1 MTLRGVALCALAL
14 LAAGPVAA
22 EAERPAALVACDREK
37 DRGRLDE
44 ARRCYTALL
53 EKDPPPALGAEA
65 HWALGDPKRANAEFR
80 RAAEAEP
87 RNADVQLRW
96 GLLYLETHQPGE
108 ARALFDRALELE
120 PGHVGTTLALARLR
134 AESSDPSVR
143 AEVEALARAAPQR
156 LDAELLLTRIALEEG
171 DRAAARAAL
180 ERSARVEE
188 CSRLDLERH
197 ALHASLD
204 AVEGRSESRWSERAL
219 ACNPRSGTVFA
230 TPAYFLTA
238 TRRYRDAIALL
249 QRAVEVEPT
258 LWSAHADLAMQ
269 LMRESRLGEARRHL
283 EIAYGG
289 DPFSPE
295 VVNQLRLLDKI
306 ESFEPTYV
314 AKDPAAKSGASE
326 RVRILLDPKE
336 AGVLAGYV
344 GELTTKALDHFAQ
357 KYRFEPREPVV
368 VELYPD
374 HDDFAV
380 RTAGLPGLGILGATF
395 GYVVAMDS
403 PSARP
408 PDQEVHWGSVLWHE
422 LAHVITLEASEHRV
436 PRWFSEGISVYEER
450 ESGPAPQR
458 ALADSFLQ
466 ALRQERL
473 LPVGEL
479 DRGFE
484 RPSFPGQVEISYEQ
498 AGLVCT
504 YIAKRFGFERLV
516 EILQGFTRGTS
527 TAELLPRVLDM
538 PLERF
543 DADFLAFAREQAGAL
558 LERPEEWRAAQRA
571 GQEALRARRWAELL
585 KHAENALA
593 LNPADVSAGSAHL
606 WKARAHR
613 ELGDVAAATAALETY
628 GSRGGR
634 DPGALKQL
642 AADLHAAGRRSEA
655 IAALSELRYVTPFDE
670 ELHSQLADWL
680 LAEDR
685 PRPALDELRIL
696 QALEPLDRVAL
707 YFRMARA
714 YHALKVGDEAR
725 RHVLYA
731 LELAP
736 DYRPAQRLL
745 LEIRR

>member
-1 MTLRGVALCALAL
+1 MTPRSIAAGALAVV
-14 LAAGPVAA
+14 LASTAAA
-22 EAERPAALVACDREK
+22 EAERPAELVACDRER
-37 DRGRLDE
+37 DRGRADE

-53 EKDPPPALGAEA
+53 EKSPPPALRAEA
-65 HWALGDPKRANAEFR
+65 HWALGDPKRANEEFR
-80 RAAEAEP
+80 RAAAAEP

-96 GLLYLETHQPGE
+96 GLLYVETHQSGE
-108 ARALFDRALELE
+108 ARALFEKALELE
-120 PGHVGTTLALARLR
+120 PGHVGVQLALARLR
-134 AESSDPSVR
+134 AERSDPQVR
-143 AEVEALARAAPQR
+143 AEVDALARAHPER
-156 LDAELLLTRIALEEG
+156 VDAQLLLAEIALEEG
-171 DRAAARAAL
+171 DREAAKAAL
-180 ERSARVEE
+180 ERAARVEE
-188 CSRLDLERH
+188 CTRLDLERH

-204 AVEGRSESRWSERAL
+204 RLAGESESPWTARSL
-219 ACNPRSGTVFA
+219 ACNPRSGAIFA

-238 TRRYRDAIALL
+238 TRRYREAIALL
-249 QRAVEVEPT
+249 ERAVEVEPAF
-258 LWSAHADLAMQ
+258 WSAHADLAMQ
-269 LMRESRLGEARRHL
+269 LMRESRLAEARRHL
-283 EIAYGG
+283 ELAYEG
-289 DPFSPE
+289 DPFSPQ
-295 VVNQLRLLDKI
+295 VVNQLRLLDRL
-306 ESFEPTYV
+306 ETFRSV
-314 AKDPAAKSGASE
+314 DVRGAPDASP
-326 RVRILLDPKE
+326 RMRLLLDAKE
-336 AGVLAGYV
+336 ADVLAPYV
-344 GELTTKALDHFAQ
+344 RELTEQALAAFEK
-357 KYRFEPREPVV
+357 KYRFALREPVV

-395 GYVVAMDS
+395 GHVVAMDS

-422 LAHVITLEASEHRV
+422 LAHVITLEASNHRV

-458 ALADSFLQ
+458 ALAAPFVE

-473 LPVGEL
+473 LPVAEL

-484 RPSFPGQVEISYEQ
+484 RPSFPGQVEVSYEQ

-504 YIAKRFGFERLV
+504 YVAQRFGFERLV
-516 EILQGFTRGTS
+516 EMLQGFARGTS
-527 TAELLPRVLDM
+527 TAELLPRVLDV

-558 LERPEEWRAAQRA
+558 AERPGDWRAAQRA
-571 GQEALRARRWAELL
+571 GQEALRAGKWPELL
-585 KHAENALA
+585 KHAERALE
-593 LNPADVSAGSAHL
+593 LHPADVTADSAHL

-613 ELGDVAAATAALETY
+613 ELGDPAAATAALETFVR
-628 GSRGGR
+628 RGGR
-634 DPGALKQL
+634 NPGALKQL
-642 AADLHAAGRRSEA
+642 AADLHAAGRRSDA
-655 IAALSELRYVTPFDE
+655 IATLSELRYVTPFDE

-685 PRPALDELRIL
+685 PGPALDELKVL

-714 YHALKVGDEAR
+714 YHGLKVGDEAR